1 MKKFLTF
8 LLYLL
13 IIQCSAIQGNA
24 IAADVCDN
32 TKLIVYNLNNKYGL
46 KDSSGKV
53 IVHAQYKKLIRL
65 GKNAWIIQK
74 RNKFGLINN
83 EGEYLIKP
91 KFNHVER
98 VFDKY
103 VKLGNDKNFGLYDEF
118 GNIIIPPEFTSIE
131 PLFGKKYVTCKN
143 HKYGIY
149 SQDGQLLLDNE
160 YDFIYAP
167 NPKALRIQYKG
178 EWYEIEAISDGAI
191 DIPEDQKKVK
201 IGDKEFK
208 MTKIII
214 NTGVGAGYSV
224 LTATDYIL
232 KGVST
237 ISTAYEDTIDEL
249 MLSQGAETVSILMK
263 LGWLPKFPIIYVK
276 KYYNNI
282 STPNKSPLAE
292 IRNNV
297 KEQMK

>member
-1 MKKFLTF
+1 MKNFFTIFLV
-8 LLYLL
+8 
-13 IIQCSAIQGNA
+13 IISISTSLCIAQDCS
-24 IAADVCDN
+24 DSDN
-32 TKLIVYNLNNKYGL
+32 LTVYNLNNKYGL
-46 KDSSGKV
+46 KNSLGNV
-53 IVHAQYKKLIRL
+53 IVYAQYKKLIRL

-74 RNKFGLINN
+74 RNKFGVINN
-83 EGEYLIKP
+83 KGEYLIKP
-91 KFNHVER
+91 RYSHVER

-103 VKLGNDKNFGLYDEF
+103 VKLGNDKDYGLYDEF
-118 GNIIIPPEFTSIE
+118 GKIIIPPEFTSIE

-178 EWYEIEAISDGAI
+178 EWYEIESIVNGSI
-191 DIPEDQKKVK
+191 DIPENTDKVK
-201 IGDKEFK
+201 IGDTEFK

-214 NTGVGAGYSV
+214 NTGVGASYSV
-224 LTATDYIL
+224 LTATDYLL
-232 KGVST
+232 KSVST

-249 MLSQGAETVSILMK
+249 MFSQGAETVSIFIK
-263 LGWLPKFPIIYVK
+263 LGWIPKFPVIYVK

-282 STPNKSPLAE
+282 FTPNKSPLAE

>member
-1 MKKFLTF
+1 MKKFLTIFIF
-8 LLYLL
+8 LIFMQFGYCYA
-13 IIQCSAIQGNA
+13 QECKNS
-24 IAADVCDN
+24 D
-32 TKLIVYNLNNKYGL
+32 KLTVYNLNNKYGL
-46 KDSSGKV
+46 KDSCDNV
-53 IVHAQYKKLIRL
+53 IVYAQYKKLIRL
-65 GKNAWIIQK
+65 GDNAWIMQK
-74 RNKFGLINN
+74 RSKFGVIDNS
-83 EGEYLIKP
+83 GEYLIEP

-118 GNIIIPPEFTSIE
+118 GKIVVPPEFTSIE

-149 SQDGQLLLDNE
+149 SQDGKLLLDNV

-167 NPKALRIQYKG
+167 NPNSLRIQYKG
-178 EWYEIEAISDGAI
+178 EWYEVESMSDNSI
-191 DIPEDQKKVK
+191 NIPENDDKVK
-201 IGDKEFK
+201 IGDTEFK

-224 LTATDYIL
+224 LTAADYVL
-232 KGVST
+232 KGFST

-249 MLSQGAETVSILMK
+249 MLSQGAETVSIFMK
-263 LGWLPKFPIIYVK
+263 LGWIPKFPIIYVK

-292 IRNNV
+292 IRTNV
-297 KEQMK
+297 KEQIK